1 MKMATLD
8 SFKPPYREIADRI
21 RDKISTGGYPGGKI
35 PSERALIRQYGVSRA
50 TATKALA
57 ALESEGLIVRRR
69 GAGAFVKPQKPANE
83 CSFVSTLI
91 ADMDVRE
98 FFSAICGAI
107 ANRARSYNLNLIWG
121 AKHEFNEL
129 SRNGSI
135 ADYIA
140 RCKTENIRGV
150 FFVPQDAMGERGIE
164 RRNQEIAEALRAN
177 GITVILIDRDIVPF
191 PRRSSFDFV
200 GIDNVQAGYEQAKH
214 LIATGCKRLAYV
226 SHEKQVWTVDARFGG
241 FRNAIEEH
249 GMPTDGKLLFRGNPE
264 SESFVRDV
272 MHSRPDGLVFI
283 HDDMTIAFMATY
295 ARLFKRSIKYV
306 GLDDISFAKH
316 LGISSLRQPARF
328 IGEEAA
334 RLMFLRL
341 GHDTLPP
348 RQVLFSAALIPRA
361 SSIDCPVQSSSRA
374 SGKPRSKKRK

>member
-1 MKMATLD
+1 MATLD

-21 RDKISTGGYPGGKI
+21 RDKISADGYPGGKI

-69 GAGAFVKPQKPANE
+69 GAGAFVKPQKPADE
-83 CSFVSTLI
+83 RSFVSTLI

-107 ANRARSYNLNLIWG
+107 ANRARSYSLNLIWG
-121 AKHEFNEL
+121 AKQEFIEL

-135 ADYIA
+135 DDYIA
-140 RCKTENIRGV
+140 RCKRENIRGV
-150 FFVPQDAMGERGIE
+150 FFVPQDALGEKGVE
-164 RRNQEIAEALRAN
+164 RRNQEIAESLRRN

-214 LIATGCKRLAYV
+214 LIAVGCRRLAYV
-226 SHEKQVWTVDARFGG
+226 SHEKQVWTVDARFSG
-241 FRNAIEEH
+241 FRNAIEER
-249 GMPTDGKLLFRGNPE
+249 GLPTGPQLLFRGNPDDPT
-264 SESFVRDV
+264 FVRSV
-272 MHSRPDGLVFI
+272 MRERPDGLAFI
-283 HDDMTIAFMATY
+283 HDDLTVAFMSAY
-295 ARLFKRSIKYV
+295 KRLFKRKIRYI
-306 GLDDISFAKH
+306 GLDDISFSRH
-316 LGISSLRQPARF
+316 LGISSLRQPAQF

-334 RLMFLRL
+334 RLMALRL

-348 RQVLFSAALIPRA
+348 RQVLFSAELIPRA
-361 SSIDCPVQSSSRA
+361 SSR
-374 SGKPRSKKRK
+374 